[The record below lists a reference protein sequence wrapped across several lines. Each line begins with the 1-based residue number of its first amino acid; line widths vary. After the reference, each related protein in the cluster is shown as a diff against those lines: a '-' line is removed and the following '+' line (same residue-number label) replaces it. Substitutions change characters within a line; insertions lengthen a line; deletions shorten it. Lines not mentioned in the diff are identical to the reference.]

1 MKPQTKWKKKLE
13 GIKKLAKSAMTDKP
27 QWRPAEGY
35 VYIKDVEE
43 GQLVTTGSGTKAIVT
58 DPNDSATV
66 VYCTEHRIND
76 KFYLGSQR
84 WSGTTE
90 VKIVK

>member
-1 MKPQTKWKKKLE
+1 M
-13 GIKKLAKSAMTDKP
+13 KSAMIDKP
-27 QWRPAEGY
+27 QWGPVKGY

-43 GQLVTTGSGTKAIVT
+43 GQLVTTESGTKAIVT
-58 DPNDSATV
+58 DPSDSATV
-66 VYCTEHRIND
+66 VYCTEHRMND

-90 VKIVK
+90 VKIVE